1 MKKLRLGAALL
12 FCAIL
17 LTALASCGKSYN
29 YDLSE
34 YITLGNYKGVEIAAA
49 EIDSQ
54 VQSQLDSLLEQKATT
69 EDIADRPAA
78 LGDIVN
84 IDYTGTIGGA
94 AFEGGTASAQEVT
107 LGAGGYIDGFEDGI
121 VGMTIGEEKTV
132 TCLFPEDYQ
141 NTELA
146 GKAADFA
153 ITLHSIKHK
162 TLPELN
168 DEFILSLE
176 NGYDTL
182 DSYKAYLRKAIKENS
197 VWTKIISEVTVIKYP
212 KKEVKAAYN
221 QMVTY
226 YKSLAAQYNA
236 TLDEYIMNYQGSD
249 TNSFLSYIASYAQEA
264 VKSEMCLY
272 AIARAENITVS
283 DSDYQTKGT
292 ELASAGGFEDLK
304 AYEKSVGKENIE
316 NSILNTLVHEWCA
329 NQAVET
335 AAEG

>member
-1 MKKLRLGAALL
+1 MKKLRFGAALL
-12 FCAIL
+12 VCAIM
-17 LTALASCGKSYN
+17 LTALASCGKPYN

-34 YITLGNYKGVEIAAA
+34 YITLANYKGVEIAAA

-69 EDIADRPAA
+69 EDITDRPAA

-84 IDYTGTIGGA
+84 IDYSGTVDSV
-94 AFEGGTASAQEVT
+94 AFEGGTAAGQDVT

-121 VGMTIGEEKTV
+121 VGMMIGEEKKV
-132 TCLFPEDYQ
+132 PCAFPEDYH

-146 GKAADFA
+146 GKVAEFT
-153 ITLHSIKHK
+153 ITLNSIKYK
-162 TLPELN
+162 NLPELN
-168 DEFILSLE
+168 DAFIVSLE

-182 DSYKAYLRKAIKENS
+182 DSYKTYLRKAIKENN
-197 VWTKIISEVTVIKYP
+197 VWTKIVSETAVIKYP
-212 KKEVKAAYN
+212 EKEVKASYN

-249 TNSFLSYIASYAQEA
+249 TNTFLSYVTSYAKEA
-264 VKSEMCLY
+264 VKSEMCLN

-283 DSDYQTKGT
+283 DSDYQTKGA
-292 ELASAGGFEDLK
+292 ELAKQNGMEDLK
-304 AYEKSVGKENIE
+304 AYEKSMGRENIE
-316 NSILNTLVHEWCA
+316 NSILNILVREWCA
-329 NQAVET
+329 AQAVET